1 MSKIFST
8 LFFSIFLL
16 FTISLISS
24 FVSDYSGVVYAAD
37 RTNPPSVDNLHT
49 DILNEVSE
57 MFRTESEKWKD
68 TVKKYAN
75 RLFYL
80 LVSISF
86 AWNAITLGLKRAEI
100 GEIFTNLTKF
110 IITVGFFKFLLE
122 GGPTLALTVVHAFS
136 QIGAAGAHLPIS
148 PTTDLAQFGPS
159 TIVEVGLEFF
169 YKVESNMGDEWAAI
183 PLNLMLY
190 LICGAFF
197 IFCLYIAIKVLIQ
210 MIALWCYVY
219 AGALLLGFGGSK
231 WTQNIAIGYFKGI
244 LAAAVKYYVSLF
256 LVALMSAL
264 LKKYMDGTPGTALVT
279 IIPTLQMLSLPI
291 IFFFVM
297 NTIPDMIASIA
308 KGWGDFGFGD
318 TNASQILSK
327 MTSTAVPL
335 AARGGAML
343 AGGTVGAAAGAVKG
357 TAQGSVKGA
366 TSGYK
371 MGKNSVDEDALKST
385 KVSRGAMMSVLGAA
399 GGTAWGAVSGGLK
412 GMYKGGKA
420 GEKMYDDY
428 KKPKNDLSTQS
439 QRDSLTQAI
448 ADHKEGKKALDSENN
463 SNKEQASN
471 SKQDSNASNASEKS
485 PQTSQPEQGAN
496 ASNANEKNPQTSQA
510 EQSSNTNNVSRINSA
525 SNSPTSAP
533 VDQTRTDDQKG
544 ASEAQMNK
552 NNEEENNNNEN
563 NN

>member
-1 MSKIFST
+1 MTKFFIT
-8 LFFSIFLL
+8 LFLSISLL
-16 FTISLISS
+16 FTVSLVCPM
-24 FVSDYSGVVYAAD
+24 FSDYSGVVYAAD
-37 RTNPPSVDNLHT
+37 NPPSVDNLHT
-49 DILNEVSE
+49 SILNSVSE
-57 MFRTESEKWKD
+57 NFRTETEKWKE
-68 TVKKYAN
+68 TVSKYAN

-122 GGPTLALTVVHAFS
+122 AGPTLALTVVHAFS
-136 QIGAAGAHLPIS
+136 QIGAIGAHLQTN
-148 PTTDLAQFGPS
+148 PTTELAKFGPS
-159 TIVEVGLEFF
+159 DIVEVGLDFF
-169 YKVESNMGDEWAAI
+169 YKVETNMGTGWSAI

-197 IFCLYIAIKVLIQ
+197 IFCVYIAVKVLIQ
-210 MIALWCYVY
+210 MIALWCYIY

-256 LVALMSAL
+256 LVAIMSTL
-264 LKKYMDGTPGTALVT
+264 LQNYLNGTPGTALQS
-279 IIPTLQMLSLPI
+279 IIPTLQMLILPI

-327 MTSTAVPL
+327 MTSPAVPL

-343 AGGTVGAAAGAVKG
+343 AGGTVGAAAEAVKG
-357 TAQGSVKGA
+357 TAQMAVKGA

-399 GGTAWGAVSGGLK
+399 GGTAWGAASGAVK

-420 GEKMYDDY
+420 GTKMYDEY

-439 QRDSLTQAI
+439 QKDSLTQAI
-448 ADHKEGKKALDSENN
+448 AEHKEGKKALDSENN

-485 PQTSQPEQGAN
+485 PQASQTEQGSNAN
-496 ASNANEKNPQTSQA
+496 ASNANENSSQA
-510 EQSSNTNNVSRINSA
+510 SQPVQSSNTNNSRINSV